1 MSCLKLGIRERE
13 RLGGAKREK
22 GREREAEK
30 VREVGRDEG
39 PREKEV
45 ESGRQRQR

>member
-13 RLGGAKREK
+13 RLGDQREK
-22 GREREAEK
+22 RGEREVEK
-30 VREVGRDEG
+30 VREVGREEG

-45 ESGRQRQR
+45 ERGRQRQR